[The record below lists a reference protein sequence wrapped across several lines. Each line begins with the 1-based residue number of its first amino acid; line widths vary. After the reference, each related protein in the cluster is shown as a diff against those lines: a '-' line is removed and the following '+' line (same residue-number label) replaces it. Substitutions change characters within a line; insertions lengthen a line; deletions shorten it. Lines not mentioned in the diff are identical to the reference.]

1 MQQEKMGCLLREL
14 RKEKGMTQE
23 QMAELFGV
31 TNRTVSRW
39 ENGVSQS

>member
-1 MQQEKMGCLLREL
+1 MQQEKIGCFIRKL

-23 QMAELFGV
+23 QMAEIFCV

-39 ENGVSQS
+39 ENGVS